1 MNVLKIIIIKN
12 PLICWLKHKIEVNCD
27 QFRRAA
33 KLKCVRLFI
42 KNNNNNKKFN

>member
-1 MNVLKIIIIKN
+1 MNVLKKIIIKN
-12 PLICWLKHKIEVNCD
+12 PLSWLLKHKIEVNCD

-42 KNNNNNKKFN
+42 KKKNNNKNFN